1 MTKIKSI
8 KQLRAEKKRVALHLQ
23 ELEQKMQHNWK
34 ELKEAINPVNLAAG
48 AFNDALKSNTQKN
61 NEDNGLLKGILT
73 FGATILAKKLAT
85 KTGEKLGKMFH
96 KN

>member
-8 KQLRAEKKRVALHLQ
+8 KQLRAEKKRIALRLQ

-34 ELKEAINPVNLAAG
+34 ELKETIKPVNLAAE
-48 AFNDALKSNTQKN
+48 AFSDALKDNTQKN
-61 NEDNGLLKGILT
+61 NAGDGVLKSILA
-73 FGATILAKKLAT
+73 FGATILAKKLVT